1 MRNPLL
7 FCLASLL
14 LSPLAAHAAIWG
26 YIDESGETHLADRQ
40 VDARYHLFQ
49 RDSQLNTTG
58 AAAIPNAAP
67 VHVDAQQAAPYRKL
81 VAKVAQQYR
90 LDPLLMHAII
100 SVESGYQPTA
110 LSAKGAVGL
119 MQVLPATGAR
129 FGISRLANP
138 QENLKAGARY
148 LKFLLGL
155 FNGDL
160 PLVIA
165 AYNAGEGAVQKYSNR
180 IPPYPETQNYV
191 ARVLASYRANGG
203 TVGSRTEGT
212 SRRVHMLIAPEPAP
226 QSEL

>member
-7 FCLASLL
+7 FCLAALL
-14 LSPLAAHAAIWG
+14 LCPFTAQAAIWG
-26 YIDESGETHLADRQ
+26 YVDAAGETHLADRK
-40 VDARYHLFQ
+40 VDARYQLFQ
-49 RDSQLNTTG
+49 RDSQLNTDT
-58 AAAIPNAAP
+58 ATVPNAAP
-67 VHVDAQQAAPYRKL
+67 VRVNAQRVEPYRKL

-100 SVESGYQPTA
+100 SVESGYQPAA

-119 MQVLPATGAR
+119 MQVLPETGAR
-129 FGISRLANP
+129 FGVSRLSNP
-138 QENLKAGARY
+138 KENLKAGARY

-191 ARVLASYRANGG
+191 ARVRASYRANGG
-203 TVGSRTEGT
+203 MAGGGRTEET
-212 SRRVHMLIAPEPAP
+212 SRRVHVLIAPESSP